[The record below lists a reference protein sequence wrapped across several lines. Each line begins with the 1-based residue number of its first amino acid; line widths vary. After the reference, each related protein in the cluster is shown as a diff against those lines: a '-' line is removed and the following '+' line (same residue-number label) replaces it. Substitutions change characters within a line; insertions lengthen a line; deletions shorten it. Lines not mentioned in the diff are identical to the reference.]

1 MVQYTKN
8 VEAMDMLTEVNTIIY
23 ASDMQKGSR
32 PAFRN
37 AVQQA
42 IKHDAKIVFLH
53 AIPPIG
59 ELTQQ
64 VMVSYL
70 PKKANQKHTDQIL
83 AEAHNHIQARIQN
96 FLDSELDNL
105 SALKQP
111 PDIESQIGEPHEV
124 ILSAAK
130 QHNAQ
135 LIVMGDREAN
145 AISRLFLGSTALKVI
160 SQSDIPVLIVP
171 LSQTQ

>member
-1 MVQYTKN
+1 
-8 VEAMDMLTEVNTIIY
+8 MLTEINTIIY
-23 ASDMQKGSR
+23 ASDLQKGSR
-32 PAFRN
+32 PAFRA
-37 AVQQA
+37 AVKQA
-42 IKHDAKIVFLH
+42 IAHDAKIVFLH

-70 PKKANQKHTDQIL
+70 PKKVNQKHTDQIM
-83 AEAHNHIQARIQN
+83 ADAQARIQS
-96 FLDSELDNL
+96 FLESELDNVT
-105 SALKQP
+105 ALPQP
-111 PDIESQIGEPHEV
+111 PQIQTQIGEPHEV
-124 ILSAAK
+124 ILSCARK
-130 QHNAQ
+130 HSAQ

-171 LSQTQ
+171 LSQASASRE

>member
-1 MVQYTKN
+1 
-8 VEAMDMLTEVNTIIY
+8 MLTEINTIIY
-23 ASDMQKGSR
+23 ASDLQKGSR
-32 PAFRN
+32 PAFRA
-37 AVQQA
+37 AVKQA
-42 IKHDAKIVFLH
+42 IAHGAKIVFLH

-70 PKKANQKHTDQIL
+70 PKKVNQKHTDQIM
-83 AEAHNHIQARIQN
+83 ADAQARIQQRIQS
-96 FLDSELDNL
+96 FLESELDNVT
-105 SALKQP
+105 ALPQP
-111 PDIESQIGEPHEV
+111 PQIQTQIGEPHEV
-124 ILSAAK
+124 ILSCARK
-130 QHNAQ
+130 HSAQ

-171 LSQTQ
+171 LSQASASKE